1 MKQIVVISGKG
12 GTGKT
17 STTVFWTTM
26 AKNAVFVDA
35 DVDAPN
41 LGIALRYKT
50 RETKPFIGRT
60 VAHIN
65 QEECTDCGRCAELC
79 RFDAIRFENGTFE
92 VDPIACEGCTLCKL
106 GCPESAIDMVSRVT
120 GEWFSSDTQYG
131 PFVSARLDV
140 GEGNSGALVTQ
151 VRRVAEELGEAEN
164 RDLMLIDGPPGI
176 GCQTIA
182 AITGVDLAVIVTEP
196 SKSGIHDLERIAA
209 VCTRLGVPTVTII
222 NKESLAPAVADT
234 VRAAA
239 ERAGVPVIGSIP
251 FFPELPRALASG
263 RLLESPPTGV
273 HSVMAVLWSH
283 VRSHLETVYQNA

>member
-1 MKQIVVISGKG
+1 MKQIVVVSGKG

-17 STTVFWTTM
+17 STTLFWTTM
-26 AKNAVFVDA
+26 AKNTVFVDA

-41 LGIALRYKT
+41 LGIALPYT
-50 RETKPFIGRT
+50 IRETNEYADRA
-60 VAHIN
+60 VAYIH
-65 QEECTDCGRCAELC
+65 QDKCTAHGHCFELC
-79 RFDAIRFENGTFE
+79 RFDAIRVENGTYE
-92 VDPIACEGCTLCKL
+92 VDPIACEGCTLCQL
-106 GCPESAIDMVSRVT
+106 GCPESAIEMVTRVT
-120 GEWFSSDTQYG
+120 GEWFTSDTPYG

-151 VRRVAEELGEAEN
+151 VRYAAEEIGEADN

-209 VCTRLGVPTVTII
+209 VCTRLGVPAVTII

-239 ERAGVPVIGSIP
+239 EQAGVPVIGSIP

-263 RLLESPPTGV
+263 RLLESPPSGV
-273 HSVMAVLWSH
+273 NSVMAVLWSR
-283 VRSHLETVYQNA
+283 VRSHLETVYQDG